1 MRAAAQAVEV
11 ETAEVDDQPS
21 LAGRQQPRRQG
32 AADALVHGFVVAPAA
47 EADQQDAA
55 GGPTLVDEG
64 LGDRGQLALESL
76 GVGGPGGER
85 ARRLAKPDKRSEIM
99 SSLQAGMARA
109 KAPSGRTGSEADL
122 EHFR

>member
-1 MRAAAQAVEV
+1 MRGRGQAVEV
-11 ETAEVDDQPS
+11 ETAEVDDQAS
-21 LAGRQQPRRQG
+21 LAGRQQTRRQG
-32 AADALVHGFVVAPAA
+32 AADALVNGFVVAPAA

-85 ARRLAKPDKRSEIM
+85 ARRLRE
-99 SSLQAGMARA
+99 AGQTLGDHVLAPGRYGEGEGTFRA
-109 KAPSGRTGSEADL
+109 AGSEADL